1 MKFLSLIEQNLQIL
15 NEEPIN
21 AQNPAGNVDPIA
33 AAGPETGVV
42 AGDLPALLVARLE
55 ALGVDGAGRGAG

>member
-1 MKFLSLIEQNLQIL
+1 MIGAIL
-15 NEEPIN
+15 
-21 AQNPAGNVDPIA
+21 ARGADPLGAAAAAAHIHGLIA